1 MITIFSYSL
10 NRLRGQIIGWG
21 FALAILGG
29 YLVGFYDTFAGQKE
43 QLSQLLQNYPPE
55 LMAMFGGMTDIFTPH
70 GFLNVEFFS
79 YMPLILGIFAILNG
93 SGLLAGDEESGKLD
107 LIAAHPLSRTA
118 LFMGRALS
126 FVIATL
132 VILLVTWLGFI
143 LVVPGTTLDIN
154 PNEMALPFISLF
166 AILMLFGMLA
176 LFLSMVLPSRRLAA
190 MTVGLVLVVSF
201 FLTAF
206 ASLDPDL
213 EAVANFSP
221 LEYYQGGNAIIGIE
235 WTWIGGLLGFA
246 ILFLCVAWWLFERRD
261 IRVAGEG
268 GWKLPALLSRQRT
281 SQSYPDTP

>member
-1 MITIFSYSL
+1 MLTIFSYSL
-10 NRLRGQIIGWG
+10 SRLRGQIIGWG
-21 FALAILGG
+21 LALSVLGG

-43 QLSQLLQNYPPE
+43 QLSQLMQNYPPE

-126 FVIATL
+126 FVVATL
-132 VILLVTWLGFI
+132 VILLVIWSGFSLI
-143 LVVPGTTLDIN
+143 APGTTLDIS
-154 PNEMALPFISLF
+154 PAEMALPFISLF
-166 AILMLFGMLA
+166 AILLLFGMLA
-176 LFLSMVLPSRRLAA
+176 VLFSMALPSRRLAA
-190 MTVGLVLVVSF
+190 MAVGLVLVFSF

-206 ASLDPDL
+206 ASLDSKL
-213 EAVANFSP
+213 ETVANFSP

-235 WTWIGGLLGFA
+235 WTSIGGLLGFA
-246 ILFLCVAWWLFERRD
+246 VFFLVLAWWFFEQRD
-261 IRVAGEG
+261 IRVGGEG
-268 GWKLPALLSRQRT
+268 GWKLPALRSRSRT
-281 SQSYPDTP
+281 NQSYPNAP

>member
-1 MITIFSYSL
+1 MLTIFSYSL
-10 NRLRGQIIGWG
+10 SRLRGQIIGWG
-21 FALAILGG
+21 LALSVLGG

-43 QLSQLLQNYPPE
+43 QLSQLMQNYPPE

-126 FVIATL
+126 FVVATL
-132 VILLVTWLGFI
+132 VILLVIWSGFSLI
-143 LVVPGTTLDIN
+143 APGTTLDIS
-154 PNEMALPFISLF
+154 PAEMALPFISLF
-166 AILMLFGMLA
+166 AILLLFGMLA
-176 LFLSMVLPSRRLAA
+176 VLFSMVLPSRRLAA
-190 MTVGLVLVVSF
+190 MAVGLVLVFSF

-206 ASLDPDL
+206 ASLDSKL
-213 EAVANFSP
+213 ETVANFSP

-235 WTWIGGLLGFA
+235 WTSIGGLLGFA
-246 ILFLCVAWWLFERRD
+246 VFFLVLAWWFFEQRD
-261 IRVAGEG
+261 IRVGGEG
-268 GWKLPALLSRQRT
+268 GWKLPALRSRSRT
-281 SQSYPDTP
+281 NQSYPNAP